1 MENVRIEYQ
10 APIAWLIIDRP
21 KALNALNTQTV
32 RELGQALN
40 EIATHSDV
48 HCVLLAGGGDKAFVA
63 GADIAE
69 MKNLD
74 VIGARAF
81 AEAGHAVMDHVAAL
95 PQPVIAV
102 VQGFALGGG
111 TELAL
116 ACDFIVAG
124 EKAVFGQ
131 PEVDLGVIPGF
142 GGTQRL
148 VRKVGR
154 NTASE
159 LVLTGRR
166 IKADE
171 ALRIGLVQHVFPQD
185 QLKAEAERIGLAV
198 AAKGPFA
205 TRAAKRAMHEGLETT
220 LASGI
225 KIEIDMFASCF
236 ATKDQKEGMGAFLEK
251 RAAKFVGQ

>member
-21 KALNALNTQTV
+21 KALNALNAQTLK
-32 RELGQALN
+32 ELGAALN
-40 EIATHSDV
+40 EIATRGDV

-69 MKNLD
+69 MKGLD
-74 VIGARAF
+74 QAGAKAF
-81 AEAGHAVMDHVAAL
+81 AAAGHAVMDHIAAL
-95 PQPVIAV
+95 PQPVVAV

-148 VRKVGR
+148 ARKVGPG
-154 NTASE
+154 AAAE

-171 ALRIGLVQHVFPQD
+171 ALRVGLAVHVFPQD
-185 QLKAEAERIGLAV
+185 QLKAEAEKIGRAI

-205 TRAAKRAMHEGLETT
+205 TRAAKRAMRDGLETT
-220 LASGI
+220 LAAGNR
-225 KIEIDMFASCF
+225 IEIDHFASCF
-236 ATKDQKEGMGAFLEK
+236 ATADQKEGMGAFLEK
-251 RAAKFVGQ
+251 RPAQFTGN